1 MIFHLVEYILSE
13 KASTYACTYVNI
25 FQEIMSSRDSTKD
38 LTKDTNATN
47 AQIALSRSHSRK
59 FEYIIPK
66 TQK

>member
-13 KASTYACTYVNI
+13 KASTYVCMYVNI
-25 FQEIMSSRDSTKD
+25 FQEIMSSRDSK
-38 LTKDTNATN
+38 KDTNATN

>member
-13 KASTYACTYVNI
+13 KASTYVCMYVNI
-25 FQEIMSSRDSTKD
+25 FQEIMSSRDS
-38 LTKDTNATN
+38 TKDTNATN

>member
-13 KASTYACTYVNI
+13 KASAYVCMYVNI
-25 FQEIMSSRDSTKD
+25 FQEIMSSRDS
-38 LTKDTNATN
+38 TKDTNATN

>member
-13 KASTYACTYVNI
+13 KASTYVCMYVNI

-38 LTKDTNATN
+38 TNATN
-47 AQIALSRSHSRK
+47 AQIALSRSHGRK